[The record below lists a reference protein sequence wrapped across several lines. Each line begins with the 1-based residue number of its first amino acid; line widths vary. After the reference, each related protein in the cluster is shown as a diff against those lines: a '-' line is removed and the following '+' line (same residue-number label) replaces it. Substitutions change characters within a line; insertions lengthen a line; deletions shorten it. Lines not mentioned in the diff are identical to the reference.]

1 MEGKNTSV
9 NDMVK
14 GGVAKER
21 GEESVC
27 TGLGATFGRLCESE
41 ARTINDHSFSFHYD
55 EGGAR

>member
-1 MEGKNTSV
+1 M